1 MDINNIIESIYKELM
16 EIDKIAPYILGAF
29 ALIVFTIRSVY
40 AFKYSLNY
48 QEKFGVPYHRFDVS
62 FNKNLVEK
70 LLQIAL
76 LLVFIVAQYIFAV
89 NYFKVSDAICAI
101 LCTIFVF
108 GYNFVI
114 FTPLAKKY
122 TMKYVWH
129 VTIIVTVAI
138 MLAVAIN
145 LAYFPLAKEN
155 YNMIETILILYS
167 AFTIAVYFI
176 YLVGS
181 FTYTVYKCFEKDSN
195 PQSGEYEVVTLN
207 DEKYAV
213 VLDVKDETILV
224 KLKNENGKL
233 SVIKSDYMIVKSIEG
248 KNIEYLYVNI

>member
-29 ALIVFTIRSVY
+29 ALIVFAIRRVY

-48 QEKFGVPYHRFDVS
+48 QKKFGVPYHRFDVS

-76 LLVFIVAQYIFAV
+76 LLVLIVAQYIFAV
-89 NYFKVSDAICAI
+89 NYFKVSDAICAV

-114 FTPLAKKY
+114 LTPLAEKN

-129 VTIIVTVAI
+129 ITIIISVAI
-138 MLAVAIN
+138 ILAVAIS
-145 LAYFPLAKEN
+145 LVYFPLTKEN
-155 YNMIETILILYS
+155 YNIVETILILYS
-167 AFTIAVYFI
+167 AFAIVVYFI

-195 PQSGEYEVVTLN
+195 PQSGKYEVVTLN
-207 DEKYAV
+207 DEKYVV

-248 KNIEYLYVNI
+248 KGIEYLYVNI

>member
-1 MDINNIIESIYKELM
+1 M
-16 EIDKIAPYILGAF
+16 
-29 ALIVFTIRSVY
+29 
-40 AFKYSLNY
+40 
-48 QEKFGVPYHRFDVS
+48 
-62 FNKNLVEK
+62 
-70 LLQIAL
+70 
-76 LLVFIVAQYIFAV
+76 AQYIFAV
-89 NYFKVSDAICAI
+89 NYFKVSDVICAI

-114 FTPLAKKY
+114 LTPLAEKN

-129 VTIIVTVAI
+129 ITIIISVAI
-138 MLAVAIN
+138 ILAVAIS
-145 LAYFPLAKEN
+145 LVYFPLTKEN
-155 YNMIETILILYS
+155 YNIVETILILYS
-167 AFTIAVYFI
+167 AFVIVIYFI

-207 DEKYAV
+207 DEKYVV

-248 KNIEYLYVNI
+248 KSIEYLYVNI

>member
-16 EIDKIAPYILGAF
+16 EMDKIAPYILGAF

-48 QEKFGVPYHRFDVS
+48 QEKFV
-62 FNKNLVEK
+62 
-70 LLQIAL
+70 
-76 LLVFIVAQYIFAV
+76 LLVFIMAQYIFAV
-89 NYFKVSDAICAI
+89 NYFKVSDVICAI

-114 FTPLAKKY
+114 LTPLAEKN

-129 VTIIVTVAI
+129 ITIIISVAI
-138 MLAVAIN
+138 ILAVAIS
-145 LAYFPLAKEN
+145 LVYFPLTKEN
-155 YNMIETILILYS
+155 YNIVETILILYS
-167 AFTIAVYFI
+167 AFVIVIYFI

-207 DEKYAV
+207 DEKYVV

-248 KNIEYLYVNI
+248 KSIEYLYVNI

>member
-1 MDINNIIESIYKELM
+1 MDINSIIESIYKELM
-16 EIDKIAPYILGAF
+16 EMDKIAPYIFGAF

-89 NYFKVSDAICAI
+89 NYFKVSDVICAI
-101 LCTIFVF
+101 LCAIFVF

-122 TMKYVWH
+122 TMRYVWH

-195 PQSGEYEVVTLN
+195 PQSGEYEVIAMN
-207 DEKYAV
+207 DDKFVV
-213 VLDVKDETILV
+213 VLNTKDETILV

-248 KNIEYLYVNI
+248 KSIEYLYVNI